1 MMSAACVY
9 ECGPFSRLPPPALL
23 SLYDG
28 EGELGG
34 SVIDPRRLDP
44 LSLLFWQQGE
54 EHLKKSI

>member
-1 MMSAACVY
+1 MMVLAACVY

-44 LSLLFWQQGE
+44 LSLG
-54 EHLKKSI
+54 